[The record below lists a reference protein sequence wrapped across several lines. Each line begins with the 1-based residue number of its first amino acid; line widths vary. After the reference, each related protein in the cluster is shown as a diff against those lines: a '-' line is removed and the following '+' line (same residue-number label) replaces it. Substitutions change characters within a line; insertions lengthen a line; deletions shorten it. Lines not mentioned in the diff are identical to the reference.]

1 MVNVAI
7 AGGTG
12 ALGRAI
18 VEAFQDSPHKIFA
31 PSDFKSVG
39 NAIAVQVDYNNVES
53 MRDALEEH
61 SIHTVIS
68 ALSLNDASECTSQLN
83 LIRAADAAES
93 PKRNWLHLPVI
104 KNRVESVEL
113 LRTTTSLE
121 WTRFTIGTF
130 MDYFGAPH
138 IKTYLPPNSWPIDM
152 INAAAALPGDGE
164 AQMTFTYSFDVAQF
178 VVKSLDL
185 PRWDEEMRIV
195 GDTVKLND
203 FLKMA
208 EEARGKKFDVKY
220 DDMEKL
226 QRGEVTEL
234 PGMESLYIYFPKSEL
249 QETMS
254 AFGQWTVQGFMAL
267 DREGA
272 LNDKF
277 PEVKTLK
284 IREMLDQC
292 WKGK

>member
-1 MVNVAI
+1 
-7 AGGTG
+7 
-12 ALGRAI
+12 
-18 VEAFQDSPHKIFA
+18 
-31 PSDFKSVG
+31 
-39 NAIAVQVDYNNVES
+39 

-93 PKRNWLHLPVI
+93 TKRFVTSDFAISQLDRNWLHLPVI

-152 INAAAALPGDGE
+152 VNSAAALPGDGE

-226 QRGEVTEL
+226 QRGEVSEL

-254 AFGQWTVQGFMAL
+254 AFGQWTVKGFMAL

-277 PEVKTLK
+277 PEVKPLK